1 MKLYIISFFSFVN
14 NFPAP
19 TIPNADIED
28 TGMRY
33 IITVEHQSDEI
44 LRCISETRNHFVEE
58 VVAMGGSPT
67 DRLAFSA
74 SQIRQ
79 LCIAS
84 VTHQISETTV
94 SPPTTQVITEITT
107 SENGIDQI
115 IDLLQQLESFKNMLN
130 PEK

>member
-19 TIPNADIED
+19 AIPNADIED
-28 TGMRY
+28 TGMRD

-74 SQIRQ
+74 S
-79 LCIAS
+79 
-84 VTHQISETTV
+84 
-94 SPPTTQVITEITT
+94 
-107 SENGIDQI
+107 
-115 IDLLQQLESFKNMLN
+115 
-130 PEK
+130 

>member
-1 MKLYIISFFSFVN
+1 
-14 NFPAP
+14 
-19 TIPNADIED
+19 
-28 TGMRY
+28 MRD

-58 VVAMGGSPT
+58 VMAMGGSPT
-67 DRLAFSA
+67 DRLAFSV

-107 SENGIDQI
+107 VSPPNTQVITGITTSENGIDQI

-130 PEK
+130 PE